1 MIGLK
6 VVAASA
12 AALLALAP
20 MTGFA
25 QNARGFY
32 AATPTAAPTQE
43 SLITRGTAWKC
54 DGGTCTA
61 AKGTSRDTIMCE
73 LVAREVGTLIAFRAG
88 ATDFN
93 AEALAKCNAKAR

>member
-1 MIGLK
+1 MTGLK
-6 VVAASA
+6 IVAASA

-20 MTGFA
+20 AAGFA
-25 QNARGFY
+25 QNTRGFY
-32 AATPTAAPTQE
+32 AATPATAPAKT

-61 AKGTSRDTIMCE
+61 AKSTSRDTIMCE
-73 LVAREVGTLIAFRAG
+73 LVAREVGTLSSFRAG
-88 ATDFN
+88 GADFD